1 MNDRVGATGA
11 VSWHR
16 YRDLAIALA
25 LRELTVRYKR
35 SLFGIGW
42 ALAEPVAMVIVYVAI
57 FGVVLDA
64 DRGLSNYPLF
74 TLLGLAP
81 WMFLSSTLEQASG
94 TLLEH
99 SPLIRKV
106 YFPWQLLIGAVVFS
120 RLTTLFL
127 CLLLAV
133 ALAAIAVANGGDVAL
148 SRLVL
153 LPLGILL
160 LTMMTFGVSLALAAL
175 NVVLRDV
182 AFLVRFVLRVVFY
195 ACPIVYSLRLVPA
208 SVRPLYE
215 LNPLVGLLYFFQAA
229 ADRAVPTPGAV
240 GLTSAVVAPMLALVG
255 GAWLFRRLRAPVGDL
270 L

>member
-1 MNDRVGATGA
+1 MTRAVGAA
-11 VSWHR
+11 SAFPWQR
-16 YRDLAIALA
+16 YRDLAIALT
-25 LRELTVRYKR
+25 LRELTLRYKR
-35 SLFGIGW
+35 SLFGVGW
-42 ALAEPVAMVIVYVAI
+42 ALAEPIAMVMVYVAV

-64 DRGLSNYPLF
+64 DRGMTNYPLF

-120 RLTTLFL
+120 RLTTLLL
-127 CLLLAV
+127 CLV
-133 ALAAIAVANGGDVAL
+133 LAAGLAAVAVANGGTVAL
-148 SRLVL
+148 DRLML
-153 LPLGILL
+153 LPLGVLL
-160 LTMMTFGVSLALAAL
+160 LTLMTFGLSLALAAL
-175 NVVLRDV
+175 NVLMRDV
-182 AFLVRFVLRVVFY
+182 AFLVRFALRVVFY
-195 ACPIVYSLRLVPA
+195 ACPIVYSLSLVPS

-215 LNPLVGLLYFFQAA
+215 LNPLVGLLFFFQAG

-240 GLTSAVVAPMLALVG
+240 GLASAVVAPLVAIMG
-255 GAWLFRRLRAPVGDL
+255 GGWAFRRLRASVGDL